1 MQTKLRP
8 GPLAQAVIALRSK
21 CVWRGAE
28 FPRSVSEPGS
38 PCATTL
44 LRRQFGPGDLPTSSP
59 QGEVGMSEHAG
70 AATELWG
77 GGCRSTPSSTAG
89 SSQARVFGVLK
100 PKDPGASTKPYT

>member
-1 MQTKLRP
+1 MQTKPRP
-8 GPLAQAVIALRSK
+8 GPLAQAAIALRSK
-21 CVWRGAE
+21 CAWRGAE

-38 PCATTL
+38 PCATL
-44 LRRQFGPGDLPTSSP
+44 LRRQFGPGDLPPSP

-89 SSQARVFGVLK
+89 GSQAQVFCVLK
-100 PKDPGASTKPYT
+100 PKDPGASTKPYM